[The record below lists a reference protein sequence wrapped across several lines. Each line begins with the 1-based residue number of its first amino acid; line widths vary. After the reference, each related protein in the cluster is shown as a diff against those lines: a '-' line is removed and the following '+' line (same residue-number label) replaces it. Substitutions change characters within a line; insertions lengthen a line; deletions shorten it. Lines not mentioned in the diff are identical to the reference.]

1 MAPAAP
7 PLSPLILFNA
17 KPSSEAPFSLDKG
30 SFGAGANPQGQGVA
44 ACLAPPLHPSRGLP
58 PIGPKHRGRS
68 SCRPPPPPPG
78 SDPFCCLC

>member
-44 ACLAPPLHPSRGLP
+44 ACLAPP
-58 PIGPKHRGRS
+58 
-68 SCRPPPPPPG
+68 PPPLQRSPAHRPQAQREEQ
-78 SDPFCCLC
+78 L